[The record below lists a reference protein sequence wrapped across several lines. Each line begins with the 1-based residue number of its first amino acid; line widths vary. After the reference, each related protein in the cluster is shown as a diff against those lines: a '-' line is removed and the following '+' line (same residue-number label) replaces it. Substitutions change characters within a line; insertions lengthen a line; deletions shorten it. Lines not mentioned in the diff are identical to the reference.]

1 MGDKSVKKETSTVL
15 LFHWE
20 KRMQTDRL
28 SLVCEQKICLRSVVT
43 AESDRTHIHVR
54 VTHLKPR
61 NRRGDG

>member
-1 MGDKSVKKETSTVL
+1 MKKETSTVL

-20 KRMQTDRL
+20 KKRMQTDRL

-43 AESDRTHIHVR
+43 AQSDCTHIHVR